1 MATLVGTQ
9 SDFTKVIKELIEL
22 DYDAIEAYETA
33 INRLKNTGYK
43 AQMQEFKADHERHV
57 DELNEILS
65 AHGEPEVEGPSAKQ
79 WLTKGKVV
87 LSDLVGDDITILKA
101 MLTNE
106 EDTTKAYERAN
117 SHEKKWDSTV
127 DALSRGLDD
136 ERRHKKW
143 IETTLKDVGA

>member
-22 DYDAIEAYETA
+22 DYDAVEAYEA
-33 INRLKNTGYK
+33 AVNRLENTGYK
-43 AQMQEFKADHERHV
+43 EQMQKFKKDHERHV
-57 DELNEILS
+57 TELNKILL
-65 AHGEPEVEGPSAKQ
+65 AHGEQSVTGPGAKQ

-87 LSDLVGDDITILKA
+87 LSDMIGDDITILKA

-106 EDTTKAYERAN
+106 EDTTKAYERVN
-117 SHEKKWDSTV
+117 NHEKKWSSAFEV
-127 DALSRGLDD
+127 VARGLED

-143 IETTLKDVGA
+143 IEETLEEK